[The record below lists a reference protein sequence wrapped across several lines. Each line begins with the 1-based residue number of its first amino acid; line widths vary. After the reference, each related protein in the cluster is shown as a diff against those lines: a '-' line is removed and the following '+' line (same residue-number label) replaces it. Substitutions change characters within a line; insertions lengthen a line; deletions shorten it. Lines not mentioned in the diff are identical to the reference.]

1 MLRAIALLLALSA
14 CAPAQLPK
22 GLFAWWSRPE
32 ITRSLNLTPVQ
43 RQQIR
48 ATVQQYRPHLL
59 NVRLEVL
66 RAEQD
71 LAQEFNRTPV
81 NPAKADEAIGR
92 LVDARSDLTR
102 TLSQL
107 SLKLR
112 LILTDQQWQDLQRR
126 QPVPAGNTPEPTE
139 PPDQK

>member
-1 MLRAIALLLALSA
+1 M
-14 CAPAQLPK
+14 
-22 GLFAWWSRPE
+22 
-32 ITRSLNLTPVQ
+32 
-43 RQQIR
+43 
-48 ATVQQYRPHLL
+48 
-59 NVRLEVL
+59 NVRAEVI

-71 LAQEFNRTPV
+71 LAQEFNRNPV

>member
-1 MLRAIALLLALSA
+1 MLRAMVLALA
-14 CAPAQLPK
+14 FAVCAPAQLPK
-22 GLFAWWSRPE
+22 GFYAWWSRPE

-59 NVRLEVL
+59 NVRSTVL

-71 LAQEFNRTPV
+71 LTQEFNRSPV
-81 NPAKADEAIGR
+81 IPAKADEAIAR

-102 TLSQL
+102 TLSEM

-112 LILTDQQWQDLQRR
+112 LVLTDQQWQELQRQ
-126 QPVPAGNTPEPTE
+126 QPTPGTAPEPTE
-139 PPDQK
+139 PPEQK

>member
-1 MLRAIALLLALSA
+1 MLRAMVLALAFSV

-22 GLFAWWSRPE
+22 GFYAWWSRPE

-59 NVRLEVL
+59 NVRSTVL

-71 LAQEFNRTPV
+71 LTQEFNRSPV
-81 NPAKADEAIGR
+81 NPAKADEAIAR

-102 TLSQL
+102 TLSEM

-112 LILTDQQWQDLQRR
+112 LVLTDQQWQELQRQ
-126 QPVPAGNTPEPTE
+126 QPTPGAAPEPTE
-139 PPDQK
+139 PPEQK

>member
-1 MLRAIALLLALSA
+1 MLRVMVLVLAFSV
-14 CAPAQLPK
+14 CAPAQLPR
-22 GLFAWWSRPE
+22 GFYAWWSRPE
-32 ITRSLNLTPVQ
+32 ITRNLNLTPAQ

-59 NVRLEVL
+59 NVRSEVL

-71 LAQEFNRTPV
+71 LTQEFNRSPV
-81 NPAKADEAIGR
+81 NPAKADEAIAR

-102 TLSQL
+102 TLSEL

-112 LILTDQQWQDLQRR
+112 LLLSDQQWQELQRR
-126 QPVPAGNTPEPTE
+126 LPTPGGGTPEPSE
-139 PPDQK
+139 PPEQK

>member
-1 MLRAIALLLALSA
+1 MLRAIVLALA
-14 CAPAQLPK
+14 FAVCAPAQLPR
-22 GLFAWWSRPE
+22 GFYAWWSRPE
-32 ITRSLNLTPVQ
+32 ITRGLNLTPGQ

-59 NVRLEVL
+59 NVRAEVL

-71 LAQEFNRTPV
+71 LTQEFNRSPV
-81 NPAKADEAIGR
+81 NPAKADEAIAR

-102 TLSQL
+102 TLSEL

-112 LILTDQQWQDLQRR
+112 LVLTDQQWQELQRR
-126 QPVPAGNTPEPTE
+126 QPTPGGGTPEPAE
-139 PPDQK
+139 PPEQK